1 MRATGVFS
9 ASLLAAYATTCA
21 AVAAVQPPKPPK
33 QGATPVDFNRDIR
46 PLLSENCFS
55 CHGPD
60 PAKRQAGLRLD
71 RREDL
76 FNSRGGG
83 VPVAPGNPAKSQLW
97 LRVTSSDSSLQMP
110 PPASGKS
117 LTARQKEL
125 IRRWIAEGGRWAQH
139 WAFVAPVRPPL
150 PPVRSANWVRN
161 PIDRFVLA
169 RLEKERLTPSP
180 EADRITLLRRLSLD
194 LIGLPPTPAEVDAFL
209 ADRRPDA
216 YQRQV
221 ERLLASPHYGERWG
235 RQWLDGARYA
245 DSDGFEKDKPR
256 SVWFYRDWVV
266 NAFNQDLPYDRF
278 VIDQL
283 AGDLEVNEQLQK
295 QGDGKKPSSKTISSS
310 PHLPIPS
317 RALPFQQQ
325 QQVVAT
331 GFLRNSMLNEE
342 GGVDPEQFR
351 MEAMFDRMDAVGKS
365 MLGLTIQCAQC
376 HTHKFD
382 PITHDDYYR
391 LFAFLNNAH
400 EANVAVY
407 SPSDDLK
414 RAEIFRRT
422 REIETQLQHENPD
435 WSQRLATWEQQV
447 RGDQPEWRVLKPE
460 LDGSGGQKLL
470 PQSDGSIL
478 AQGYAPVK
486 EVTDLTVKVDTRPI
500 AALRLEA
507 LNDPNLPCGG
517 PGRSPFGLFGLTEF
531 RVTVAPADKPDAKQ
545 TVKIAAATAD
555 VNPSEQEVPA
565 YHDDRTK
572 RRRVTGPIEFALDGK
587 DETAWG
593 IDIGPGRSNVPRK
606 AVFVFEKLISFPQGA
621 ILTIR
626 LEQRHGGWN
635 NNDNQNNN
643 LGRYRLSATGA
654 TNATADPLPLGVRE
668 IFALPTERRTTAQTS
683 ALFSYWRTTRPEWRA
698 ANEQIEQL
706 WRSHPQPST
715 QFVLEE
721 RTAARPT
728 YLLERGNFLKPAQ
741 QVQPGVPAFLH
752 PLPPN
757 APPNRLTFARW
768 LVDRRSPTAA
778 RSIVNRIWQSYFGL
792 GIVRTSEDFG
802 FQSEVPSH
810 PELLDWLATSL
821 MSGEWQDNKA
831 NTLSP
836 PTSPPSTSRRP
847 WSLKALHRAIV
858 TSATYRQSSAVTPER
873 LARDPEN
880 RLLSRGAR
888 FRVDGELVRDIALSA
903 SGLLNPKIG
912 GPSVY
917 PPAPEFLFLPPASYG
932 PKIWPVATGPD
943 RYRRGLY
950 TFRFRSV
957 PYPAFQAFDA
967 PNGDASCVRRTRS
980 NTPLQALTT
989 LNEPLFVESAQALA
1003 AKTLREGGA
1012 TDEARLTYA
1021 FRRCVARK
1029 PTPQETAVLLDLL
1042 KRQSGRLFL
1051 ARSGAAE
1058 GAAPVDA
1065 WTVIARVLLNLDETI
1080 TRE

>member
-1 MRATGVFS
+1 MRAS
-9 ASLLAAYATTCA
+9 AVVGAGLLVAYATTCA
-21 AVAAVQPPKPPK
+21 AVAAVKSPKP
-33 QGATPVDFNRDIR
+33 AAPVDFNRDIR

-76 FNSRGGG
+76 FATRGAGAPVVPGKPDRSRI
-83 VPVAPGNPAKSQLW
+83 W
-97 LRVTSSDSSLQMP
+97 LRVAATDAAAQMP
-110 PPASGKS
+110 PPSSGKH
-117 LTARQKEL
+117 LTPPQKEL

-150 PPVRSANWVRN
+150 PAVRQEGWVRN

-169 RLEKERLTPSP
+169 RLEKERLAPSP
-180 EADRITLLRRLSLD
+180 EADRVTLLRRLSLD
-194 LIGLPPTPAEVDAFL
+194 LIGLPPTPEEVDRFL
-209 ADRRPDA
+209 ADQRPGA
-216 YQRQV
+216 YERQV

-235 RQWLDGARYA
+235 RVWLDGARYA

-256 SVWFYRDWVV
+256 FVWFYRDWVV
-266 NAFNQDLPYDRF
+266 NALNRDLPYDRF
-278 VIDQL
+278 VIEQL
-283 AGDLEVNEQLQK
+283 AGDLLAEEALKKSAN
-295 QGDGKKPSSKTISSS
+295 GKTLRASPA
-310 PHLPIPS
+310 PHLPVS
-317 RALPFQQQ
+317 TAALPYEAQ

-365 MLGLTIQCAQC
+365 VLGLTIQCAQC
-376 HTHKFD
+376 HSHKFD
-382 PITHDDYYR
+382 PITQEDYYR

-407 SPSDDLK
+407 TPADDMK

-422 REIETQLQHENPD
+422 REIEAQLQHENPD
-435 WSQRLATWEQQV
+435 WPQRLAAWEQQV
-447 RGDQPEWRVLKPE
+447 RADQPEWRVVKPE

-470 PQSDGSIL
+470 PQEDGSIL

-486 EVTDLTVKVDTRPI
+486 EVTELTVPVDARPVS
-500 AALRLEA
+500 AVRLEL

-517 PGRSPFGLFGLTEF
+517 PGRSLFGLCGLTEF
-531 RVTVAPADKPDAKQ
+531 RVFAAPADKPEARQ
-545 TVKIAAATAD
+545 AVKVVSATAD
-555 VNPSEQEVPA
+555 VNPAEQELPA
-565 YHDDRTK
+565 YLDDRSK
-572 RRRVTGPIEFALDGK
+572 RRRVTGPIEYALDGK
-587 DETAWG
+587 DDTAWG

-606 AVFVFEKLISFPQGA
+606 AVFVLEKPVSFPKGTV
-621 ILTIR
+621 LTIR
-626 LEQRHGGWN
+626 LEQKHGGWN

-643 LGRYRLSATGA
+643 LGRYRLSVTSAPDA
-654 TNATADPLPLGVRE
+654 KADPVPAGVRE
-668 IFALPTERRTTAQTS
+668 ILALPAERRTPAQTA

-698 ANEQIEQL
+698 ANEQIEAL
-706 WRSHPQPST
+706 WRGHPQPST

-721 RTAARPT
+721 RSSPRPT
-728 YLLERGNFLKPAQ
+728 HLLERGNFLKPSRP
-741 QVQPGVPAFLH
+741 VKPGVPAFLH
-752 PLPPN
+752 PLPAN
-757 APPNRLTFARW
+757 APLNRLTFARW

-778 RSIVNRIWQSYFGL
+778 RSIVNRIWQAYFGT

-802 FQSEVPSH
+802 FQSEAPSH
-810 PELLDWLATSL
+810 PELLDWLSVDL
-821 MSGEWQDNKA
+821 MEHG
-831 NTLSP
+831 
-836 PTSPPSTSRRP
+836 
-847 WSLKALHRAIV
+847 WSLKHLHRTLV
-858 TSATYRQSSAVTPER
+858 LSATYRQSSKVTPER

-888 FRVDGELVRDIALSA
+888 FRVEGELVRDIALSA
-903 SGLLNPKIG
+903 SGLLNPKVG

-932 PKIWPVATGPD
+932 PKVWPVATGPD
-943 RYRRGLY
+943 RYRRALY

-957 PYPAFQAFDA
+957 PYPALQVFDS
-967 PNGDASCVRRTRS
+967 PNGDASCVRRSRS

-989 LNEPLFVESAQALA
+989 LNEPLFVECAQALA

-1021 FRRCVARK
+1021 FRRCLARK
-1029 PTPQETAVLLDLL
+1029 PSPQEAAVLLELL
-1042 KRQSGRLFL
+1042 RRPARAKVQPSSSDQS
-1051 ARSGAAE
+1051 SGASLPPGVKPE
-1058 GAAPVDA
+1058 QLDA
-1065 WTVIARVLLNLDETI
+1065 WTVVARVLLNLDETI